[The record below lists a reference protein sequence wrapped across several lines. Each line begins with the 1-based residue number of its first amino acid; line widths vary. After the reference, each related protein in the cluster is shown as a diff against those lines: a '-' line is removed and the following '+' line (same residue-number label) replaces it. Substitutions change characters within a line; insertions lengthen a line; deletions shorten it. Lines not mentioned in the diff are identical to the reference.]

1 MAIENRIRPR
11 ERGGTRFEDDVD
23 PTAKHWR
30 WTILSSLADY
40 IDAASIVA
48 GAAGLA
54 LWSKQFGMSS
64 TTIGLLAALSS
75 NAISCGVGALIGG
88 RLGDKYGRK
97 RIYSLDL
104 LVYIVGVLIIVF
116 AANVTMLFVGYII
129 VGLAVGAD
137 VPTSWSLIA
146 EFSPQRAR
154 GKMMGLTNI
163 FWYIGPIVTLLL
175 ALAFAPL
182 GLLGI
187 RLLFVHLALVA
198 AVTWWLRRGIIESP
212 RFTAMAEEE
221 HAAAEAQVEEAG
233 TRRNHGRTGALDK
246 LAGIEGQGA
255 ARARHSAVRE
265 LLSPAHRKALL
276 FAFGTFCLWNIPA
289 GTYGFFL
296 PFIIKNSGQTSQAVS
311 VGIDALWFGSAI
323 LAVAFIF
330 MRINDRVN
338 RAALYGITALI
349 QAAGFWIFVFVSPN
363 LIGWAI
369 VNVLLFG
376 IGQGAGQWPL
386 NRVWSV
392 ELFPT
397 RVRNTA
403 QGMIFGSMR
412 LVLGVWSFFVPTL
425 LGCTMDSTGSL
436 SGCST
441 SGFHTMF
448 LILSVMLTVT
458 AAIGWI
464 WGPRTEGM
472 SLEEIQDAREA
483 GPRGLRLRS
492 RRIVRL
498 PQRTDED
505 GAPARKSGCSRSV
518 WRRTGSSSRAC
529 GIACS
534 AIRAA

>member
-1 MAIENRIRPR
+1 VRA
-11 ERGGTRFEDDVD
+11 RFQDAGD
-23 PTAKHWR
+23 PSSKHWR
-30 WTILSSLADY
+30 WTVLSSLADY
-40 IDAASIVA
+40 IDAGSIVA
-48 GAAGLA
+48 GSAGLA
-54 LWSKQFGMSS
+54 LWSKQFGMSA

-88 RLGDKYGRK
+88 RLGDKFGRK

-104 LVYIVGVLIIVF
+104 LVYIAGVLLIVF
-116 AANVTMLFVGYII
+116 AVDSAMLFAGYII

-146 EFSPQRAR
+146 EFAPQRSR

-187 RLLFVHLALVA
+187 RLLFVQLALVA

-212 RFTAMAEEE
+212 RYQALQDDATAAQ
-221 HAAAEAQVEEAG
+221 AVAAEPAG
-233 TRRNHGRTGALDK
+233 GAADDPPASTAGGPAAGNRPGGPADGPAGGALDK
-246 LAGIEGQGA
+246 LAGTEGDHEPATKSGTL
-255 ARARHSAVRE
+255 RE
-265 LLSPAHRKALL
+265 LLSTHRKALA
-276 FAFGTFCLWNIPA
+276 FAFVTFCLWNIPA

-296 PFIIKNSGQTSQAVS
+296 PFIVKNSGQTSQAVS
-311 VGIDALWFGSAI
+311 VLVDLLWFASAI
-323 LAVAFIF
+323 AAVWLVF

-349 QAAGFWIFVFVSPN
+349 QAAGFWLFVFVAPN
-363 LIGWAI
+363 VLTWAI
-369 VNVLLFG
+369 INVLLFG

-403 QGMIFGSMR
+403 QGMIFGGMR

-425 LGCTMDSTGSL
+425 LGCTANNAGALTQ
-436 SGCST
+436 CST
-441 SGFHTMF
+441 SGFHVMF

-458 AAIGWI
+458 ALIGWR

-472 SLEEIQDAREA
+472 SLEEIEDARAA
-483 GPRGLRLRS
+483 GKLA
-492 RRIVRL
+492 V
-498 PQRTDED
+498 
-505 GAPARKSGCSRSV
+505 
-518 WRRTGSSSRAC
+518 
-529 GIACS
+529 
-534 AIRAA
+534 

>member
-1 MAIENRIRPR
+1 MASSAPNLRRAMGSPRP
-11 ERGGTRFEDDVD
+11 RFEDDAD
-23 PTAKHWR
+23 PTRRHWK

-40 IDAASIVA
+40 IDAGSIVA
-48 GAAGLA
+48 GSAGLA
-54 LWSKQFGMSS
+54 LWAKQFGMGS

-75 NAISCGVGALIGG
+75 NAISCGIGALIGG
-88 RLGDKYGRK
+88 RLGDKFGRK
-97 RIYSLDL
+97 KIYSLDL
-104 LVYIVGVLIIVF
+104 LVYIAGVLIIVF
-116 AANVTMLFVGYII
+116 AGNAAMLFAGYII
-129 VGLAVGAD
+129 AGLAVGAD

-146 EFSPQRAR
+146 EFSPQGAR

-187 RLLFVHLALVA
+187 RLLFVQLALVA

-212 RFTAMAEEE
+212 RYV
-221 HAAAEAQVEEAG
+221 AAAEEDADVNGGGLRDASG
-233 TRRNHGRTGALDK
+233 TRAAGK
-246 LAGIEGQGA
+246 LAGSEGEPQAA
-255 ARARHSAVRE
+255 ARRRALRE

-276 FAFGTFCLWNIPA
+276 FTFVTFCLWNIPA

-296 PFIIKNSGQTSQAVS
+296 PFIIKNAGQTSQAVS

-323 LAVAFIF
+323 LAVWLIF

-338 RAALYGITALI
+338 RAALYGVTALV
-349 QAAGFWIFVFVSPN
+349 QAAAFWIFVFVSPN
-363 LIGWAI
+363 LIGWLI

-376 IGQGAGQWPL
+376 IGQGAGQWPI

-412 LVLGVWSFFVPTL
+412 LVLGVWSFFVPAL
-425 LGCTMDSTGSL
+425 LGCTSDTSGSL
-436 SGCST
+436 AKCST

-448 LILSVMLTVT
+448 LILALMLTAT
-458 AAIGWI
+458 AVVGWI

-472 SLEEIQDAREA
+472 SLEEIQDARSA
-483 GPRGLRLRS
+483 GEL
-492 RRIVRL
+492 
-498 PQRTDED
+498 
-505 GAPARKSGCSRSV
+505 SV
-518 WRRTGSSSRAC
+518 
-529 GIACS
+529 
-534 AIRAA
+534 